1 MPKKILFRADGNA
14 QIGLGHVM
22 RCLALAEMLGD
33 AYERRFAIVQPAP
46 EVAKRI
52 EEKGVTVVPLP
63 GYELNDFL
71 AVAAPDDVTVL
82 DGYAF
87 DEAYQRA
94 VRAKVGKLVY
104 IDDLVTG
111 HQVADVL
118 INHTGAITEYDYDAE
133 AYTQFLLGPHYALLR
148 SEFFADFAAPP
159 TKGPIFVSLG
169 GADPQN
175 VSIKVLDALRIAF
188 HQIGQSWRVRLVI
201 GPFHPDRASI
211 EAYQDKLKHLTI
223 LSNLTAGQMVTEVQ
237 KCRLAIT
244 ACSTIAYEVC
254 ATNRPLL
261 AIQTAD
267 NQERLAHFLES
278 EQLAHVAPAHT
289 DVDQLAYRIEVS
301 LLYPDS
307 IAHTLQNQRYYFDR
321 KTPERF
327 RALFDRL
334 CSPTA

>member
-33 AYERRFAIVQPAP
+33 AYERRFAIVQPDP
-46 EVAKRI
+46 EVVRRI
-52 EEKGVTVVPLP
+52 EEKGVTVISLP
-63 GYELNDFL
+63 GNDVGNFL
-71 AVAAPDDVTVL
+71 TISAPNDVAVL

-87 DEAYQRA
+87 DETYQRA
-94 VRAKVGKLVY
+94 VRTKVSKLVY

-148 SEFFADFAAPP
+148 SEFFADNTPP
-159 TKGPIFVSLG
+159 PNEGPIFVSLG
-169 GADPQN
+169 GADSQN
-175 VSIKVLDALRIAF
+175 VSVNVLDALRIAF
-188 HQIGQSWRVRLVI
+188 RQIGQSWRVHLVI
-201 GPFHPDRASI
+201 GPFHPNRASI
-211 EAYQDKLKHLTI
+211 ETYHDKLKHLTI
-223 LSNLTAGQMVTEVQ
+223 LSNLTAGQMVAEVR

-254 ATNRPLL
+254 AGNRPLI

-267 NQERLAHFLES
+267 NQSRLAHFLES
-278 EQLAHVAPAHT
+278 EQLAHVAPAQT

-307 IAHTLQNQRYYFDR
+307 IVHTLQKQRYYFDR